1 MKNTKEILTN
11 LNACNEAIQWAGDKS
26 IEEILKGVHRGDWVL
41 WLASILKVDH
51 RAFTLA
57 KARCAKTV
65 IHLMKD
71 KRNIKAVKV
80 AEQYGLG
87 KATKE
92 ELKSAAAATS
102 PIASYSDY
110 SAYAS
115 ASYYASYSAASYSA
129 YAAATADSTA
139 DSTDAAAYAKS
150 QQQTADICKEILGD
164 LIIKK
169 WKKL

>member
-1 MKNTKEILTN
+1 MMNKKMKNTKEILTN
-11 LNACNEAIQWAGDKS
+11 LNACNEAIQWAGEKS
-26 IEEILKGVHRGDWVL
+26 IEEILKDVHRGDWVL

-51 RAFTLA
+51 RALTLA

-71 KRNIKAVKV
+71 KRNIKAVEV

-115 ASYYASYSAASYSA
+115 YYASYSAASYSA
-129 YAAATADSTA
+129 AAASSARNQQRENQI
-139 DSTDAAAYAKS
+139 DA
-150 QQQTADICKEILGD
+150 
-164 LIIKK
+164 LIM
-169 WKKL
+169 LLEQE